1 MIEALNQPSAREGL
15 RDKLGRRLSSQFLRG
30 HAVGIGHID
39 DDLPLPDGQRL
50 RDIRMRFETD
60 SQKDDVRRR
69 EKGGH
74 RSYLRRIGHAL
85 ERIERG
91 EELHTLLA

>member
-1 MIEALNQPSAREGL
+1 MHGRILDKDCGCQMIEALNQPSAREG
-15 RDKLGRRLSSQFLRG
+15 
-30 HAVGIGHID
+30 
-39 DDLPLPDGQRL
+39 L